1 MALVLDASIC
11 GSWMLPDESHPLGVR
26 ALHRL
31 VDEEAHVPGIWW
43 FEVRN
48 LLLVNE
54 RKGRGSVE
62 NTAAVLNDL
71 KQLHIVEDTAPH
83 SDAILNLAREHRLT
97 FYDAAYLD
105 LALRRGLTLATLDGR
120 LAEAAR
126 AVGVRLLEEG

>member
-31 VDEEAHVPGIWW
+31 VAEEAHVPGIWW

-105 LALRRGLTLATLDGR
+105 LALRRGVTLATLDGR
-120 LAEAAR
+120 LSEAAR
-126 AVGVRLLEEG
+126 VVGVRVLEDG